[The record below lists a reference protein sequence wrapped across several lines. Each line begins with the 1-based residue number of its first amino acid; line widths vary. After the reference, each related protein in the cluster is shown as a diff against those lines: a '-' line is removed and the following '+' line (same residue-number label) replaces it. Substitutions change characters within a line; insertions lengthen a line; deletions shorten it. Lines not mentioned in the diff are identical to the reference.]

1 MSRVTEAQIKQQ
13 FRDLPDGNPNYDEMW
28 KRICAETERRRAGWT
43 EHTTVSEPKRAVSRA
58 RRWTMAA
65 VAAAILATAGGTAAY
80 LDLFPKQEIVY
91 TEMGQ
96 KIGISTESQGVEV
109 TLNSVAVGPRA
120 LEQQNQMALRIH
132 LTDSAKRGLTEV
144 QAEQT
149 TLTDLDSGQEL
160 TRLQEY
166 NDNVFVYDEE
176 KGGWTL
182 TQYFES
188 DLSPEDGAKHYRLTL
203 NGLKYATEQTMDSLQ
218 GEWVI
223 DFEVEA
229 RNLFATTYEMPIQD
243 QNQSAFE
250 ERTGVK
256 LGTAKVSPF
265 EVRIPV
271 VRDQKYVPGQAGFV
285 YYEDVVLQTDDKK
298 VPGTWA
304 PNPELAEEFQQEGV
318 DPNSPESLY
327 FNLSDYG
334 LDDINE
340 KSLTLRL
347 RGAIVVKDYPDVWTK
362 AAAPT
367 ETPQKVQETLPDG
380 SVIDYKVTR
389 KGNDVQVQTLNGKEL
404 RMVGGTKLKVDGKLY
419 ESDPAQ
425 TFSKFTGDTGF
436 RIDVFKNVPEGKEFL
451 VNPGTY
457 RVQDPSRD
465 MSIPIQ
471 N

>member
-1 MSRVTEAQIKQQ
+1 MSRITEAQIKQQ

-43 EHTTVSEPKRAVSRA
+43 EHAAVSEPKRAVSRA
-58 RRWTMAA
+58 RRWAMAA
-65 VAAAILATAGGTAAY
+65 AAAAVLAAAGGTAVY
-80 LDLFPKQEIVY
+80 FDVFPNKEIVY

-96 KIGISTESQGVEV
+96 KIGISSESQGVEV

-120 LEQQNQMALRIH
+120 LEQKNQMALRIH

-144 QAEQT
+144 QTEQT
-149 TLTDLDSGQEL
+149 ILTDLDSGREL
-160 TRLQEY
+160 NRLQEY
-166 NDNVFVYDEE
+166 NDNVFVYDED

-188 DLSPEDGAKHYRLTL
+188 DLSPEDGTKHYRLTF
-203 NGLKYATEQTMDSLQ
+203 NGLKYATEQTLDSLQ

-229 RNLFATTYEMPIQD
+229 RNLFAATYDMPIQD

-250 ERTGVK
+250 KRTGVK
-256 LGTAKVSPF
+256 LEAAKVSPF

-271 VRDQKYVPGQAGFV
+271 VRDRKYAPDQAGFV
-285 YYEDVVLQTDDKK
+285 YYEDIVLQTDDKK
-298 VPGTWA
+298 IPGTWA
-304 PNPELAEEFQQEGV
+304 PNPEREEEFQPEGV
-318 DPNSPESLY
+318 DPNGPESLY
-327 FNLSDYG
+327 FNLTDYG

-347 RGAIVVKDYPDVWTK
+347 RGAIVVNDYPEAWTPV
-362 AAAPT
+362 AAPT
-367 ETPQKVQETLPDG
+367 ETPQKVQAKMPDG

-389 KGNDVQVQTLNGKEL
+389 KGKDVQMQTPNRKEL
-404 RMVGGTKLKVDGKLY
+404 QVVGGTKLKVDGKLY

-425 TFSKFTGDTGF
+425 TLSKFTQDNGF
-436 RIDVFKNVPEGKEFL
+436 RIDVFKNVPEGKEFS
-451 VNPGTY
+451 VNAGTY
-457 RVQDPSRD
+457 RVQDSSRD
-465 MSIPIQ
+465 ISIPIQ